1 MKNRNAVLGGR
12 REGRDVEVGRN
23 LAKNAASDYLLGNFL
38 ERAWSYN
45 PPSSAILYI
54 YIYRFPLTFAQ
65 HLCVDL
71 VKRIRYG
78 EDEMNKGWLE
88 KIFERSEPKMET
100 FKKG

>member
-1 MKNRNAVLGGR
+1 MRSSVEEEKVEMSKLGGI
-12 REGRDVEVGRN
+12 
-23 LAKNAASDYLLGNFL
+23 LLRMPRPITSL
-38 ERAWSYN
+38 ETSWN
-45 PPSSAILYI
+45 VPGVTILPPPRFYIYI

>member
-12 REGRDVEVGRN
+12 REGRDVEVGWN

-71 VKRIRYG
+71 VIRYG
-78 EDEMNKGWLE
+78 EDEMNKEWLE